1 VSARVDKET
10 ADFYRKGNIASL
22 IGDDSFKQWVYEELI
37 PELESTEK
45 SRIVRPDL
53 TMKEIL
59 TTVANHYGVD
69 TDELTALTKG
79 HHKDDWSILEALLGR
94 GARCNE
100 G

>member
-1 VSARVDKET
+1 VSAGVDKET

-69 TDELTALTKG
+69 TDELTALTRG